1 MISRTCNKKVDG
13 SRFLWYN
20 IYISRGKE
28 KKLKSKFK
36 KNDRIKIRAHVQNDW
51 LYGHIL
57 RGHPDRQKIVVRLDD
72 GSLRAWPRIRVH
84 KV

>member
-1 MISRTCNKKVDG
+1 MISSTCKKKVDG
-13 SRFLWYN
+13 SHFLWYN

-28 KKLKSKFK
+28 KKLKSKFTK
-36 KNDRIKIRAHVQNDW
+36 GDRIKIRQHVPGAW
-51 LYGHIL
+51 LYGEIL
-57 RGHPDRQKIVVRLDD
+57 RGHPNRQKIVVRLDD

>member
-1 MISRTCNKKVDG
+1 MISRSCNKKVDG
-13 SRFLWYN
+13 SRILWYN

-28 KKLKSKFK
+28 TKMKSKLKKD
-36 KNDRIKIRAHVQNDW
+36 DRIKIRAHVQGEW
-51 LYGHIL
+51 FYGNVL
-57 RGHPDRQKIVVRLDD
+57 RGHPNRQKIVVRLDD